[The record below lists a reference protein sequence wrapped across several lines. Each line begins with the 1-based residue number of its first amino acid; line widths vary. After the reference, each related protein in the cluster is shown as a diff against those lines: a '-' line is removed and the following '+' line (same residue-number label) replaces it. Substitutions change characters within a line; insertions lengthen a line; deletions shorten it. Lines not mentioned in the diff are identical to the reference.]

1 MKWNIFSFWNVSHF
15 FLVRLIKINMYYVAI
30 IVGIWTIRYSNLL
43 LLEVPIYTL
52 SHTCDSAISAYHYYS
67 CEFEPRSWRDVL
79 DTTLCNKV
87 CQWLVTGRWFSP
99 GIPVSSTNKTDHHDV
114 ESGVKQH
121 NPNQTYKPFVDE
133 WYENKTIV
141 SIIM

>member
-1 MKWNIFSFWNVSHF
+1 
-15 FLVRLIKINMYYVAI
+15 MYYVAI
-30 IVGIWTIRYSNLL
+30 IVGIWKIRYSNLL

-52 SHTCDSAISAYHYYS
+52 SHTCDSAISAYHHYS

-87 CQWLVTGRWFSP
+87 CHWLATGWWFSP
-99 GIPVSSTNKTDHHDV
+99 GIPVSSTNKTDHHDI
-114 ESGVKQH
+114 EIGVKQH